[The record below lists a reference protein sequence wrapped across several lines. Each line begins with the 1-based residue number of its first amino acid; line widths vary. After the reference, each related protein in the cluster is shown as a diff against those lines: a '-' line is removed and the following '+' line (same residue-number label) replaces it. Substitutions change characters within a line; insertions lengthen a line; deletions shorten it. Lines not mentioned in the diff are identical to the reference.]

1 MAKMKIIRPVD
12 GKLSVDGSVCES
24 FIELLLCCVHLFR
37 LVAFISVIAR
47 LTLLN
52 AFQFLSPSPLHY
64 VFVFVYITINNTCGV
79 VLYTTTAANRSQ
91 YLNPNTSF
99 DIYTHSNTINAA
111 LQLIKISL
119 LNFWS
124 GQRCR
129 AVHVQNINIL
139 CICCCSLLY
148 FAFFPARAFFP
159 FHSICLFCRPTV
171 WFWVIIASV

>member
-99 DIYTHSNTINAA
+99 DIYTHTATRSM
-111 LQLIKISL
+111 LHFS
-119 LNFWS
+119 S
-124 GQRCR
+124 
-129 AVHVQNINIL
+129 
-139 CICCCSLLY
+139 
-148 FAFFPARAFFP
+148 
-159 FHSICLFCRPTV
+159 
-171 WFWVIIASV
+171 